1 MARSSRAIPAAI
13 AAQPGR
19 AKALSKP
26 HPLRAAV
33 MATAMAAPGAKTRTR
48 ATSTSRRPRLCGQRA
63 SRPNDLLRRGASASH
78 SATAPNTAR
87 NIANLIAPS
96 NSVMVYS
103 SDHLNTRTSSHAMST
118 NAKRDIFANLARIG
132 TALSSPTRI
141 EFLELLAQTERSVEQ
156 LATLTGATVANTSQ
170 HLQKLRQA
178 GLITGRKEG
187 LYVFY
192 RLAGDE
198 VVGLLSAIGHVGET
212 YLAEVERIVRLY
224 LAQKDNLEPV
234 PARELLARA
243 RRGAVT
249 VLDVRPPEEYA
260 AGHLPGALNLPLPQ
274 LAKQLH
280 KLPANREI
288 VAYCRG
294 PYCLLSYDAVEML
307 RAKGRKARRLAE
319 GYPEWQSAGL
329 PVDRSDPES
338 AR

>member
-1 MARSSRAIPAAI
+1 
-13 AAQPGR
+13 
-19 AKALSKP
+19 
-26 HPLRAAV
+26 
-33 MATAMAAPGAKTRTR
+33 
-48 ATSTSRRPRLCGQRA
+48 
-63 SRPNDLLRRGASASH
+63 
-78 SATAPNTAR
+78 
-87 NIANLIAPS
+87 
-96 NSVMVYS
+96 
-103 SDHLNTRTSSHAMST
+103 MST

-178 GLITGRKEG
+178 GLITGRKQG

-198 VVGLLSAIGHVGET
+198 VVGLLSALGHVGKT

-224 LAQKDNLEPV
+224 FAQKDNLEPV

-243 RRGAVT
+243 RRGLVT

-260 AGHLPGALNLPLPQ
+260 AGHLPGAVNIPIHELEKRLKELP
-274 LAKQLH
+274 KR
-280 KLPANREI
+280 REI

-294 PYCLLSYDAVEML
+294 PYCLMSYDAVALL
-307 RAKGRKARRLAE
+307 RKRGIKARRLE
-319 GYPEWQSAGL
+319 AGL
-329 PVDRSDPES
+329 PEWRLAGLPIE
-338 AR
+338 RY